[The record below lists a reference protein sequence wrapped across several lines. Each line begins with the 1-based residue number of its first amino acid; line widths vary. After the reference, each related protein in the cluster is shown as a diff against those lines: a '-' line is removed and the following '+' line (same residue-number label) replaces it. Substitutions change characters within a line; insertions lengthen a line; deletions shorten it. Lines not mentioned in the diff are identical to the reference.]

1 MKYKTALKSDHQR
14 TSCIKVSRDTDYVS
28 YFSDDE
34 FFPTKIYVMLLNE
47 VVTVLHPQIVLHV
60 KFN

>member
-14 TSCIKVSRDTDYVS
+14 TRYIKVSVDYVS

-34 FFPTKIYVMLLNE
+34 FLPSEIYVMLLNE